1 MDAGTENRGLI
12 MVVWVLTV
20 IMIVGLIVGFAVI
33 HA

>member
-1 MDAGTENRGLI
+1 MDAGTQNRGLI
-12 MVVWVLTV
+12 MLVWVLTA